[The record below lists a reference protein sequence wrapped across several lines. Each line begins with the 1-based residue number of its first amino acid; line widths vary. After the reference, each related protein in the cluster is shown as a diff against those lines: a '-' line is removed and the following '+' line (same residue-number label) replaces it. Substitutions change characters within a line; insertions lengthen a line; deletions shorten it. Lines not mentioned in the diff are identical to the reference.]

1 MELTTVGQMLQVMEN
16 AWIALKMESR
26 SDHPMNR
33 GWMNIFRRWAGS
45 ETFQQMWPVFRGQ
58 FNRDFIDFCEDE
70 LRLHPGQTEHV
81 RTVDLDSGVLE
92 RALRVPR
99 ASLLPRVA
107 ADPSRSSDGEAT
119 PSWITHGFPGLIEDA
134 GQLGLDS
141 PAVWLIRQEIAI
153 SHSGRELFPVG
164 IVLARRDLFAAGA
177 YELFVWIIPAY
188 RGLGIGRRHLGE
200 ILKSLTQDLLEQASG
215 EPVTYSVRFPSSGFD
230 RDVKETLWLSFFYHY
245 DFRPVGRHKHRPGD
259 DLVLKAHF
267 TYYEPADRLQSLR
280 SR

>member
-1 MELTTVGQMLQVMEN
+1 
-16 AWIALKMESR
+16 
-26 SDHPMNR
+26 MNR

-81 RTVDLDSGVLE
+81 RTVDLDSGVRE
-92 RALRVPR
+92 RALGFLARTFYQEWPQ
-99 ASLLPRVA
+99 
-107 ADPSRSSDGEAT
+107 DPSRSLDGEAT

-134 GQLGLDS
+134 GQIGLDS

-153 SHSGRELFPVG
+153 PHSGRELFPVG

-177 YELFVWIIPAY
+177 YELFVWIIPSY
-188 RGLGIGRRHLGE
+188 RGLGIGRCHVGE
-200 ILKSLTQDLLEQASG
+200 ILKSLTQDLLKQASG
-215 EPVTYSVRFPSSGFD
+215 QPVTYSVRFPSTGFD

-245 DFRPVGRHKHRPGD
+245 DFRPVDGHKHRPGD
-259 DLVLKAHF
+259 DLVLRARF
-267 TYYEPADRLQSLR
+267 TYYERADRLQSLR